1 MAKTD
6 GETVRPATPSDD
18 LDELAGEP
26 AEATTVDRTATS
38 ATPGDDDTAG
48 DAEGTPEA
56 DTEADVD
63 GEAEADGDDGAG
75 GGWRDR
81 VRLSGAMSTRPA
93 VRRAVA
99 AVLALALV
107 AGVVGTVLFGL
118 RWYRQRQLDEARDQA
133 VAAARQECVNFVSI
147 SASSVDRD
155 LQRTLAGATGQ
166 FKDEFTR
173 SMPQVRSA
181 VVENNVDSKGSALTA
196 ALVTGDR
203 DSATVL
209 VAVDATVK
217 NTKAQDGRLSHYRIQ
232 VDLARDSHSGTW
244 LVSKLQFVG

>member
-18 LDELAGEP
+18 RDEPTATGDREVSATAADLDEQTPAADD
-26 AEATTVDRTATS
+26 AEAPD
-38 ATPGDDDTAG
+38 
-48 DAEGTPEA
+48 DAEA
-56 DTEADVD
+56 RDD
-63 GEAEADGDDGAG
+63 GEDDAPRRRIRLG
-75 GGWRDR
+75 GGRAPT
-81 VRLSGAMSTRPA
+81 GA
-93 VRRAVA
+93 VRRVLSVVLVVA
-99 AVLALALV
+99 LL
-107 AGVVGTVLFGL
+107 AGVVATVVFGA
-118 RWYRQRQLDEARDQA
+118 RWYRQRQIDEAHDQA
-133 VAAARQECVNFVSI
+133 LAAARQECVNFVSI
-147 SASSVDRD
+147 SASSVDSD
-155 LQRTLAGATGQ
+155 LQRILSGATGQ

-181 VVENNVDSKGSALTA
+181 VMENNVESKGSALAA

-217 NTKAQDGRLSHYRIQ
+217 NTHAEDGRLSHYRIQ
-232 VDLARDSHSGTW
+232 VDLARDSRSGKW